1 MNTEYQR
8 TPFLRL
14 IRERLG
20 RNGKGGYQKKN
31 LDDNKQTF
39 ILIVLLRREKRKH
52 KTSESSL
59 CTAKLPT
66 E

>member
-39 ILIVLLRREKRKH
+39 ILIVLLRREKRKTQNIR
-52 KTSESSL
+52 K
-59 CTAKLPT
+59 
-66 E
+66 